1 MAGINRWNEYL
12 GTMPPVKWV
21 MEKTKKSWERNVDG
35 LRNTVKEN
43 WYLGF
48 TSFGGPPVHFKIV
61 SVSGLFLPIPPLLSG
76 GIITCWLVMAGHG

>member
-12 GTMPPVKWV
+12 GAIPPVKWV
-21 MEKTKKSWERNVDG
+21 MEKTEKSWRSNVEG

-61 SVSGLFLPIPPLLSG
+61 SLGILFLLSFLYG
-76 GIITCWLVMAGHG
+76 WMGRCIVACWLG